1 MLTELVTLPL
11 RVGVRATRLWLR
23 GAEQVFELAQQVV
36 ESTGVIPGGRRA
48 SQPASDSTQPGR
60 EPSWA
65 DAPSFPNEPAAAP
78 SVSAA
83 PESTPRDEPE
93 PVTRDEPEPEITP
106 EPAHVSEEPTLVEEV
121 AEAGAEDGAGAQ
133 VNVAEP
139 WPDYRRMNARDV
151 LSRLGTAS
159 AAELAAIQ
167 LYERAHRARQTVLSE
182 AERRLRSNSGV
193 GSRT

>member
-1 MLTELVTLPL
+1 MLTELITLPL
-11 RVGVRATRLWLR
+11 RVGVRVTRLWVR
-23 GAEQVFELAQQVV
+23 GAEQAFGLAQQAV

-48 SQPASDSTQPGR
+48 SQPAPDSTQPGR

-65 DAPSFPNEPAAAP
+65 DAPSSPDEPAAAP

-83 PESTPRDEPE
+83 PQPAPRYEPE
-93 PVTRDEPEPEITP
+93 P
-106 EPAHVSEEPTLVEEV
+106 EPAHVSEEPTLVAEV
-121 AEAGAEDGAGAQ
+121 AEAGADEGAGAQ

-139 WPDYRRMNARDV
+139 WPGYRRMNARDV
-151 LSRLGTAS
+151 LSRLDTAS
-159 AAELAAIQ
+159 PAELAAIQ
-167 LYERAHRARQTVLSE
+167 LYERAHRARQTVLSQ